1 LENMKFEDALKV
13 LEDIVDKLESGNLGL
28 EESICLFEQG
38 VELSLYCQMQL
49 QKAEGRIQRLIKNL
63 NGEMELLD
71 LD

>member
-1 LENMKFEDALKV
+1 MENMKFEDALKV

>member
-1 LENMKFEDALKV
+1 MKFEDALKV